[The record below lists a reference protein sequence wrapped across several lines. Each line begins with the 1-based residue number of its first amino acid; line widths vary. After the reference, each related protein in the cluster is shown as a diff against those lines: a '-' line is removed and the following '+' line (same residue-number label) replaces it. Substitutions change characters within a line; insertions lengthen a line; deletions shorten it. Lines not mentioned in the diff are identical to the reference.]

1 MMPKRKNSSVSRKP
15 LKPPA
20 KGSKFGRD
28 LVAGAKQILAHVEGR
43 KTMREYAAAVPIDVK
58 GIRGRVGM
66 SQAEFSRTFCL
77 NHRTLQQWEQGKALP
92 DSAVRAYLTVIDRD
106 PRAVKA
112 ALNQ

>member
-1 MMPKRKNSSVSRKP
+1 MPKRKNSSVSRKP
-15 LKPPA
+15 SKTSI
-20 KGSKFGRD
+20 KGSTFGRD
-28 LVAGAKQILAHVEGR
+28 LIAGAKQILAHVEGR
-43 KTMREYAAAVPIDVK
+43 KTMKEYVLPVPIDVK
-58 GIRGRVGM
+58 GIRDKVGM

-92 DSAVRAYLTVIDRD
+92 DSAVRAYLRVIERD